1 MYLINGKEVKKEE
14 FNIPV
19 ENLAIW
25 RGDGI
30 FEAIAI
36 HKGYLFGLDKHLERF
51 AKSAEKMFFEDIDFE
66 KIKENLT
73 SIASKYDDGYMRV
86 IIGRG
91 TDKDKSD
98 VYIFYQNLINFP
110 ESFSLQSQKA
120 HWQSG
125 GDFSLDEVENIGSK
139 TISYAMNLNQTR
151 LAQKNGFTDSLLL
164 NKDGIVLEGPTFCVS
179 WIVDEQIYVPTLDLG
194 ILDSITRR
202 TLIDIAKEADL
213 DLKIENIHIN
223 DIYNV
228 DTVFALSTA
237 KHGIF
242 VSKIDDQAYT
252 EDPLLKLIRKS
263 FSDFIEKE
271 RQLKKIT

>member
-1 MYLINGKEVKKEE
+1 MYLINGKEVKKED

-36 HKGYLFGLDKHLERF
+36 HNGYLFAIDKHMERF
-51 AKSAEKMFFEDIDFE
+51 AKSAEKMFFDDIDFT
-66 KIKENLT
+66 KIKEDLI
-73 SIASKYDDGYMRV
+73 SIASKFDDGYMRV

-98 VYIFYQNLINFP
+98 VYIFYQDLINFP

-139 TISYAMNLNQTR
+139 TISYAMNINQTR
-151 LAQKNGFTDSLLL
+151 LAQKSGYTDSLLL

-179 WIVDEQIYVPTLDLG
+179 WIIDNKIYVPSLDLG

-202 TLIDIAKEADL
+202 TLIDIAKEAGL
-213 DLKIENIHIN
+213 DLKVENIHIN

-242 VSKIDDQAYT
+242 VSQIDDQTYT
-252 EDPLLKLIRKS
+252 EDPLLEIIRQS

-271 RQLKKIT
+271 RQLKK

>member
-1 MYLINGKEVKKEE
+1 MYLINGKEVEKED

-36 HKGYLFGLDKHLERF
+36 HNGYLFAIDKHMERF
-51 AKSAEKMFFEDIDFE
+51 AKSAEKMFFDDIDFT
-66 KIKENLT
+66 KIKEDLI
-73 SIASKYDDGYMRV
+73 SIASKFDNGYMRV

-98 VYIFYQNLINFP
+98 VYIFYQDLINFP

-139 TISYAMNLNQTR
+139 TISYAMNINQTR
-151 LAQKNGFTDSLLL
+151 LAQKSGYTDSLLL

-179 WIVDEQIYVPTLDLG
+179 WIIDNKIYVPSLDLG

-202 TLIDIAKEADL
+202 TLIDIAKEAGL

-242 VSKIDDQAYT
+242 VSQIDDQTYT
-252 EDPLLKLIRKS
+252 EDPLLEIIRQS
-263 FSDFIEKE
+263 FTDFIEKE
-271 RQLKKIT
+271 RQLNK

>member
-1 MYLINGKEVKKEE
+1 MYLINGIEVKKEE

-36 HKGYLFGLDKHLERF
+36 HNGYLFAIDKHMERF
-51 AKSAEKMFFEDIDFE
+51 AKSAEKMFFDDIDFT
-66 KIKENLT
+66 KIKEDLI
-73 SIASKYDDGYMRV
+73 SIASKFDNGYMRV

-98 VYIFYQNLINFP
+98 VYIFYQDLINFP

-139 TISYAMNLNQTR
+139 TISYAMNINQTR
-151 LAQKNGFTDSLLL
+151 LAQKSGYTDSLLL

-179 WIVDEQIYVPTLDLG
+179 WIIDNKIYVPSLDLG

-202 TLIDIAKEADL
+202 TLIDIAKEAGL
-213 DLKIENIHIN
+213 DLKVENIHIN

-242 VSKIDDQAYT
+242 VSQIDDQTYT
-252 EDPLLKLIRKS
+252 EDPLLEIIRQS
-263 FSDFIEKE
+263 FTDFIEKE
-271 RQLKKIT
+271 RQLNK

>member
-1 MYLINGKEVKKEE
+1 MYLINGKEVKKED

-30 FEAIAI
+30 FEAVAI
-36 HKGYLFGLDKHLERF
+36 HNGYLFAIDKHMERF
-51 AKSAEKMFFEDIDFE
+51 AKSAEKMFFDDIDFT
-66 KIKENLT
+66 KIKEDLI
-73 SIASKYDDGYMRV
+73 SIASKFDNGYMRV

-98 VYIFYQNLINFP
+98 VYIFYQDLINFP

-139 TISYAMNLNQTR
+139 TISYAMNINQTR
-151 LAQKNGFTDSLLL
+151 LAQKSGYTDSLLL

-179 WIVDEQIYVPTLDLG
+179 WIIDNKIYVPSLDLG

-202 TLIDIAKEADL
+202 TLIDIAKEAGM

-242 VSKIDDQAYT
+242 VSQIDDQTYT
-252 EDPLLKLIRKS
+252 EDPLLEIIRQS
-263 FSDFIEKE
+263 FTDFIEKE
-271 RQLKKIT
+271 RQLNK

>member
-1 MYLINGKEVKKEE
+1 MYLINGKEVKKED

-36 HKGYLFGLDKHLERF
+36 HNGYLFAIDEHMERF
-51 AKSAEKMFFEDIDFE
+51 AKSAEKMFFDDIDFT
-66 KIKENLT
+66 KIKEDLI
-73 SIASKYDDGYMRV
+73 SIASKFDNGYMRV

-98 VYIFYQNLINFP
+98 VYIFYQDLIYFP

-139 TISYAMNLNQTR
+139 TISYAMNINQTR
-151 LAQKNGFTDSLLL
+151 LAQKSGYTDSLLL

-179 WIVDEQIYVPTLDLG
+179 WIIDNKIYVPSLDLG

-202 TLIDIAKEADL
+202 TLIDIAKEAGL
-213 DLKIENIHIN
+213 DLKVENIHIN

-242 VSKIDDQAYT
+242 VSQIDDQTYT
-252 EDPLLKLIRKS
+252 EDPLLEIIRQS
-263 FSDFIEKE
+263 FTDFIEKE
-271 RQLKKIT
+271 RQLNK

>member
-1 MYLINGKEVKKEE
+1 MYLINGKEVKKED

-36 HKGYLFGLDKHLERF
+36 HNGYLFAIDKHMERF
-51 AKSAEKMFFEDIDFE
+51 AKSAEKMFFDDIDFT
-66 KIKENLT
+66 KIKEDLI
-73 SIASKYDDGYMRV
+73 SIASKFDNGYMRV

-98 VYIFYQNLINFP
+98 VYIFYQDLINFP

-139 TISYAMNLNQTR
+139 TISYAMNINQTR
-151 LAQKNGFTDSLLL
+151 LAQKSGYTDSLLL

-179 WIVDEQIYVPTLDLG
+179 WIIDNKIYVPSLDLG

-202 TLIDIAKEADL
+202 TLIDIAKEAGL
-213 DLKIENIHIN
+213 DLKVENIHIN

-242 VSKIDDQAYT
+242 VSQIDDQTYT
-252 EDPLLKLIRKS
+252 EDPLLEIIRQS
-263 FSDFIEKE
+263 FTDFIEKE
-271 RQLKKIT
+271 RQLNK

>member
-1 MYLINGKEVKKEE
+1 MYLINGKEVKKED

-36 HKGYLFGLDKHLERF
+36 HNGYLFAIDKHMERF
-51 AKSAEKMFFEDIDFE
+51 AKSAEKMFFDDIDFK
-66 KIKENLT
+66 KIKEDLI
-73 SIASKYDDGYMRV
+73 SIASKFDNGYMRV

-98 VYIFYQNLINFP
+98 VYIFYQDLINFP

-139 TISYAMNLNQTR
+139 TISYAMNINQTR
-151 LAQKNGFTDSLLL
+151 LAQNSGFTDSLLL

-179 WIVDEQIYVPTLDLG
+179 WIIDNKIYVPSLDLG

-202 TLIDIAKEADL
+202 TLIDIAKEAGL

-242 VSKIDDQAYT
+242 VSQIDDQTYT
-252 EDPLLKLIRKS
+252 EDPLLEIIRQS
-263 FSDFIEKE
+263 FTDFIEKE
-271 RQLKKIT
+271 RQLNK

>member
-36 HKGYLFGLDKHLERF
+36 HNGYLFAIDKHMERF
-51 AKSAEKMFFEDIDFE
+51 AKSAEKMFFDDIDFT
-66 KIKENLT
+66 KIKEDLI
-73 SIASKYDDGYMRV
+73 SIASKFDNGYMRV

-98 VYIFYQNLINFP
+98 VYIFYQDLINFP

-139 TISYAMNLNQTR
+139 TISYAMNINQTR
-151 LAQKNGFTDSLLL
+151 LAQKSGYTDSLLL

-179 WIVDEQIYVPTLDLG
+179 WIIDNKIYVPSLDLG

-202 TLIDIAKEADL
+202 TLIDIAKEAGL
-213 DLKIENIHIN
+213 DLIIENIHVN

-242 VSKIDDQAYT
+242 VSQIDDQTYT
-252 EDPLLKLIRKS
+252 EDPLLEIIRQS
-263 FSDFIEKE
+263 FTDFIEKE
-271 RQLKKIT
+271 RQLNK

>member
-1 MYLINGKEVKKEE
+1 MYLINGIEVKKEE

-36 HKGYLFGLDKHLERF
+36 HNGYLFAIDKHMERF
-51 AKSAEKMFFEDIDFE
+51 AKSAEKMFFDDIDFT
-66 KIKENLT
+66 KIKEDLI
-73 SIASKYDDGYMRV
+73 SIASKFDNGYMRV

-98 VYIFYQNLINFP
+98 VYIFYQDLINFP

-139 TISYAMNLNQTR
+139 TISYAMNINQTR
-151 LAQKNGFTDSLLL
+151 LAQKSGYTDSLLL

-179 WIVDEQIYVPTLDLG
+179 WIIDNKIYVPSLDLG

-202 TLIDIAKEADL
+202 TLIDIAKEAGL

-242 VSKIDDQAYT
+242 VSQIDDQTYT
-252 EDPLLKLIRKS
+252 EDPLLEIIRQS
-263 FSDFIEKE
+263 FTDFIEKE
-271 RQLKKIT
+271 RQLKK

>member
-36 HKGYLFGLDKHLERF
+36 HNGYLFAIDKHMERF
-51 AKSAEKMFFEDIDFE
+51 AKSAEKMFFDDIDFK
-66 KIKENLT
+66 KIKEDLI
-73 SIASKYDDGYMRV
+73 SIASKFDNGYMRV

-98 VYIFYQNLINFP
+98 VYIFYQDLINFP

-139 TISYAMNLNQTR
+139 TISYAMNINQTR
-151 LAQKNGFTDSLLL
+151 LAQKSGYTDSLLL

-179 WIVDEQIYVPTLDLG
+179 WITDNKIYVPSLDLG

-202 TLIDIAKEADL
+202 TLIDIAKEAGL

-242 VSKIDDQAYT
+242 VSQIDDQTYT
-252 EDPLLKLIRKS
+252 EDPLLEIIRQS
-263 FSDFIEKE
+263 FTDFIEKE
-271 RQLKKIT
+271 RQLNK

>member
-1 MYLINGKEVKKEE
+1 MYLINGKEVEKED

-36 HKGYLFGLDKHLERF
+36 HNGYLFAIDKHMERF
-51 AKSAEKMFFEDIDFE
+51 AKSAEKMFFDDIDFT
-66 KIKENLT
+66 KIKEDLI
-73 SIASKYDDGYMRV
+73 SIASKFDNGYMRV

-98 VYIFYQNLINFP
+98 VYIFYQDLINFP

-139 TISYAMNLNQTR
+139 TISYAMNINQTR
-151 LAQKNGFTDSLLL
+151 LAQKSGYTDSLLL

-179 WIVDEQIYVPTLDLG
+179 WIIDNKIYVPSLDLG

-202 TLIDIAKEADL
+202 TLIDIAKEAGL
-213 DLKIENIHIN
+213 DLKVENIHIN

-242 VSKIDDQAYT
+242 VSQIDDQTYT
-252 EDPLLKLIRKS
+252 EDPLLEIIRQS

-271 RQLKKIT
+271 RQLKK

>member
-1 MYLINGKEVKKEE
+1 MYLINGKEVKKED

-30 FEAIAI
+30 FEAVAI
-36 HKGYLFGLDKHLERF
+36 HNGYLFAIDKHMERF
-51 AKSAEKMFFEDIDFE
+51 AKSAEKMFFDDIDFT
-66 KIKENLT
+66 KIKEDLI
-73 SIASKYDDGYMRV
+73 SIASKFDNGYMRV

-98 VYIFYQNLINFP
+98 VYIFYQDLINFP

-139 TISYAMNLNQTR
+139 TISYAMNINQTR
-151 LAQKNGFTDSLLL
+151 LAQKSGYTDSLLL

-179 WIVDEQIYVPTLDLG
+179 WIIDNKIYVPSLDLG

-202 TLIDIAKEADL
+202 TLIDIAKEAGL
-213 DLKIENIHIN
+213 DLKIKNIHIN

-242 VSKIDDQAYT
+242 VSQIDDQTYT
-252 EDPLLKLIRKS
+252 EDPLLEIIRQS
-263 FSDFIEKE
+263 FTDFIEKE
-271 RQLKKIT
+271 RQLNK

>member
-1 MYLINGKEVKKEE
+1 MYLINGKEVKKED

-36 HKGYLFGLDKHLERF
+36 HNGYLFAIDKHMERF
-51 AKSAEKMFFEDIDFE
+51 AKSAEKMFFDDIDFT
-66 KIKENLT
+66 KIKEDLI
-73 SIASKYDDGYMRV
+73 SIASKFDNGYMRV

-98 VYIFYQNLINFP
+98 VYIFYQDLINFP

-139 TISYAMNLNQTR
+139 TISYAMNINQTR
-151 LAQKNGFTDSLLL
+151 LAQKSGYTDSLLL

-179 WIVDEQIYVPTLDLG
+179 WIIDNKIYVPSLDLG

-202 TLIDIAKEADL
+202 TLIDIAKEAGL
-213 DLKIENIHIN
+213 DLKVENIHIN

-242 VSKIDDQAYT
+242 VSQIDDQTYT
-252 EDPLLKLIRKS
+252 EDPLLEIIRQS

-271 RQLKKIT
+271 RQLNK

>member
-1 MYLINGKEVKKEE
+1 MYLINGKEVKKED

-36 HKGYLFGLDKHLERF
+36 HNGYLFAIDKHMERF
-51 AKSAEKMFFEDIDFE
+51 AKSAEKMFFDDIDFT
-66 KIKENLT
+66 KIKEDLI
-73 SIASKYDDGYMRV
+73 SIASKFDNGYMRV

-98 VYIFYQNLINFP
+98 VYIFYQDLINFP

-139 TISYAMNLNQTR
+139 TISYAMNINQTR
-151 LAQKNGFTDSLLL
+151 LAQKSGYTDSLLL

-179 WIVDEQIYVPTLDLG
+179 WIIDNKIYVPSLDLG

-202 TLIDIAKEADL
+202 TLIDIAKEAGI

-223 DIYNV
+223 DIYDV

-242 VSKIDDQAYT
+242 VSQIDDQTYT
-252 EDPLLKLIRKS
+252 EDPLLEIIRQS
-263 FSDFIEKE
+263 FTDFIEKE
-271 RQLKKIT
+271 RQLNK

>member
-1 MYLINGKEVKKEE
+1 MYLINGKEVKKED

-30 FEAIAI
+30 FEAVAI
-36 HKGYLFGLDKHLERF
+36 HNGYLFAIDKHMERF
-51 AKSAEKMFFEDIDFE
+51 AKSAEKMFFDDIDFT
-66 KIKENLT
+66 KIKEDLI
-73 SIASKYDDGYMRV
+73 SIASKFDNGYMRV

-98 VYIFYQNLINFP
+98 VYIFYQDLINFP

-139 TISYAMNLNQTR
+139 TISYAMNINQTR
-151 LAQKNGFTDSLLL
+151 LAQKSGYTDSLLL

-179 WIVDEQIYVPTLDLG
+179 WIIDNKIYVPSLDLG

-202 TLIDIAKEADL
+202 TLIDIAKEAGL

-242 VSKIDDQAYT
+242 VSQIDDQTYT
-252 EDPLLKLIRKS
+252 EDPLLEIIRQS
-263 FSDFIEKE
+263 FTDFIEKE
-271 RQLKKIT
+271 RQLNK

>member
-1 MYLINGKEVKKEE
+1 MYLINGKEVKKED

-36 HKGYLFGLDKHLERF
+36 HNGYLFAIDKHMERF
-51 AKSAEKMFFEDIDFE
+51 AKSAEKMFFDDIDFT
-66 KIKENLT
+66 KIKEDLI
-73 SIASKYDDGYMRV
+73 SIASKFDNGYMRV

-98 VYIFYQNLINFP
+98 VYIFYQDLINFP

-139 TISYAMNLNQTR
+139 TISYAMNINQTR
-151 LAQKNGFTDSLLL
+151 LAQKSGYTDSLLL

-179 WIVDEQIYVPTLDLG
+179 WITDNKIYVPSLDLG

-202 TLIDIAKEADL
+202 TLIDIAKEAGL

-242 VSKIDDQAYT
+242 VSQIDDQTYT
-252 EDPLLKLIRKS
+252 EDPLLEIIRQS
-263 FSDFIEKE
+263 FTDFIEKE
-271 RQLKKIT
+271 RQLNK

>member
-36 HKGYLFGLDKHLERF
+36 HNGYLFAIDKHMERF
-51 AKSAEKMFFEDIDFE
+51 AKSAEKMFFDDIDFK
-66 KIKENLT
+66 KIKEDLI
-73 SIASKYDDGYMRV
+73 SIASKFDNGYMRV

-98 VYIFYQNLINFP
+98 VYIFYQDLINFP

-139 TISYAMNLNQTR
+139 TISYAMNINQTR
-151 LAQKNGFTDSLLL
+151 LAQKSGYTDSLLL

-179 WIVDEQIYVPTLDLG
+179 WIIDNKIYVPSLDLG

-202 TLIDIAKEADL
+202 TLIDIAKEAGL
-213 DLKIENIHIN
+213 DLIIENIHVN

-242 VSKIDDQAYT
+242 VSQIDDQTYT
-252 EDPLLKLIRKS
+252 EDPLLEIIRQS
-263 FSDFIEKE
+263 FTDFIEKE
-271 RQLKKIT
+271 RQLKK

>member
-1 MYLINGKEVKKEE
+1 MYLINGKEVKKED

-36 HKGYLFGLDKHLERF
+36 HNGYLFAIDKHMERF
-51 AKSAEKMFFEDIDFE
+51 AKSAEKMFFDDIDFT
-66 KIKENLT
+66 KIKEDLI
-73 SIASKYDDGYMRV
+73 SIASKFDNGYMRV

-91 TDKDKSD
+91 TDNDKSD
-98 VYIFYQNLINFP
+98 VYIFYQDLINFP

-139 TISYAMNLNQTR
+139 TISYAMNINQTR
-151 LAQKNGFTDSLLL
+151 LAQKSGYTDSLLL

-179 WIVDEQIYVPTLDLG
+179 WIIDNKIYVPSLDLG

-202 TLIDIAKEADL
+202 TLIDIAKEAGL

-242 VSKIDDQAYT
+242 VSQIDDQTYT
-252 EDPLLKLIRKS
+252 EDPLLEIIRQS
-263 FSDFIEKE
+263 FTDFIEKE
-271 RQLKKIT
+271 RQLNK

>member
-1 MYLINGKEVKKEE
+1 MYLINGKEVKKED

-36 HKGYLFGLDKHLERF
+36 HNGYLFAIDKHMERF
-51 AKSAEKMFFEDIDFE
+51 AKSAEKMFFDDIDFT
-66 KIKENLT
+66 KIKEDLI
-73 SIASKYDDGYMRV
+73 SIASKFDSGYMRV

-98 VYIFYQNLINFP
+98 VYIFYQDLINFP

-139 TISYAMNLNQTR
+139 TISYAMNINQTR
-151 LAQKNGFTDSLLL
+151 LAQKSGYTDSLLL

-179 WIVDEQIYVPTLDLG
+179 WIIDNKIYVPSLDLG

-202 TLIDIAKEADL
+202 TLIDIAKEAGL

-242 VSKIDDQAYT
+242 VSQIDDQTYT
-252 EDPLLKLIRKS
+252 EDPLLEIIRQS
-263 FSDFIEKE
+263 FTDFIEKE
-271 RQLKKIT
+271 RQLNK

>member
-1 MYLINGKEVKKEE
+1 MYLINGKEVKKED

-36 HKGYLFGLDKHLERF
+36 HNGYLFAIDKHMERF
-51 AKSAEKMFFEDIDFE
+51 AKSAEKMFFDDIDFT
-66 KIKENLT
+66 KIKEDLI
-73 SIASKYDDGYMRV
+73 SIASKFDNGYMRV

-98 VYIFYQNLINFP
+98 VYIFYQDLINFP

-139 TISYAMNLNQTR
+139 TISYAMNINQTR
-151 LAQKNGFTDSLLL
+151 LAQKSGYTDSLLL

-179 WIVDEQIYVPTLDLG
+179 WIIDNKIYVPSLDLG

-202 TLIDIAKEADL
+202 TLIDIAKEAGL

-242 VSKIDDQAYT
+242 VSQIDDQTYT
-252 EDPLLKLIRKS
+252 EDPLLEIIRQS
-263 FSDFIEKE
+263 FIDFIETE
-271 RQLKKIT
+271 RQLKK

>member
-1 MYLINGKEVKKEE
+1 MYLINGKEVKKED

-36 HKGYLFGLDKHLERF
+36 HNGYLFAIDKHMERF
-51 AKSAEKMFFEDIDFE
+51 AKSAEKMFFDDIDFT
-66 KIKENLT
+66 KIKEDLI
-73 SIASKYDDGYMRV
+73 SIASKFDNGYMRV

-98 VYIFYQNLINFP
+98 VYIFYQDLINFP

-139 TISYAMNLNQTR
+139 TISYAMNINKTR
-151 LAQKNGFTDSLLL
+151 LAQKSGYTDSLLL

-179 WIVDEQIYVPTLDLG
+179 WIIDNKIYVPSLDLG

-202 TLIDIAKEADL
+202 TLIDIAKEAGL
-213 DLKIENIHIN
+213 DLKVENIHIN

-242 VSKIDDQAYT
+242 VSQIDDQTYT
-252 EDPLLKLIRKS
+252 EDPLLEIIRQS
-263 FSDFIEKE
+263 FTDFIEKE
-271 RQLKKIT
+271 RQLNK

>member
-1 MYLINGKEVKKEE
+1 MYLINGKEVKKED

-36 HKGYLFGLDKHLERF
+36 HNGYLFAIDKHMERF
-51 AKSAEKMFFEDIDFE
+51 AKSAEKMFFDDIDFT
-66 KIKENLT
+66 KIKEDLI
-73 SIASKYDDGYMRV
+73 SIASKFDNGYMRV

-98 VYIFYQNLINFP
+98 VYIFYQDLINFP

-139 TISYAMNLNQTR
+139 TISYAMNINQTR
-151 LAQKNGFTDSLLL
+151 LAQKSGYTDSLLL

-179 WIVDEQIYVPTLDLG
+179 WIIDNKIYVPSLDLG

-202 TLIDIAKEADL
+202 TLIDIAKEAGL

-242 VSKIDDQAYT
+242 VSQIDDQTYI
-252 EDPLLKLIRKS
+252 EDPLLEIIRQS
-263 FSDFIEKE
+263 FTDFIEKE
-271 RQLKKIT
+271 RQLNK

>member
-1 MYLINGKEVKKEE
+1 MYLINGIEVKKEE

-36 HKGYLFGLDKHLERF
+36 HNGYLFAIDKHMERF
-51 AKSAEKMFFEDIDFE
+51 AKSAEKMFFDDIDFT
-66 KIKENLT
+66 KIKEDLI
-73 SIASKYDDGYMRV
+73 SIASKFDNGYMRV

-98 VYIFYQNLINFP
+98 VYIFYQDLINFP

-139 TISYAMNLNQTR
+139 TISYAMNINQTR
-151 LAQKNGFTDSLLL
+151 LAQKSGYTDSLLL

-179 WIVDEQIYVPTLDLG
+179 WIIDNKIYVPSLDLG

-202 TLIDIAKEADL
+202 TLINIAKEAGL

-242 VSKIDDQAYT
+242 VSQIDDQTYT
-252 EDPLLKLIRKS
+252 EDPLLEIIRQS
-263 FSDFIEKE
+263 FTDFIEKE
-271 RQLKKIT
+271 RQLNK

>member
-1 MYLINGKEVKKEE
+1 MYLINGKEVKKED

-36 HKGYLFGLDKHLERF
+36 HNGYLFAIDKHMERF
-51 AKSAEKMFFEDIDFE
+51 AKSAEKMFFDDIDFT
-66 KIKENLT
+66 KIKEDLI
-73 SIASKYDDGYMRV
+73 SIASKFDNGYMRV

-98 VYIFYQNLINFP
+98 VYIFYQDLINFP

-139 TISYAMNLNQTR
+139 TISYAMNINQTR
-151 LAQKNGFTDSLLL
+151 LAQKSGYTDSLLL

-179 WIVDEQIYVPTLDLG
+179 WIIDNKIYVPSLDLG

-202 TLIDIAKEADL
+202 TLINIAKEAGL

-242 VSKIDDQAYT
+242 VSQIDDQTYT
-252 EDPLLKLIRKS
+252 EDPLLEIIRQS

-271 RQLKKIT
+271 RQLKK

>member
-1 MYLINGKEVKKEE
+1 MYLINGIEVKKEE

-36 HKGYLFGLDKHLERF
+36 HNGYLFAIDKHMERF
-51 AKSAEKMFFEDIDFE
+51 AKSAEKMFFDDIDFT
-66 KIKENLT
+66 KIKEDLI
-73 SIASKYDDGYMRV
+73 SIASKFDNGYMRV

-98 VYIFYQNLINFP
+98 VYIFYQDLINFP

-139 TISYAMNLNQTR
+139 TISYAMNINQTR
-151 LAQKNGFTDSLLL
+151 LAQKSGYTDSLLL

-179 WIVDEQIYVPTLDLG
+179 WIIDNKIYVPSLDLG

-202 TLIDIAKEADL
+202 TLIDIAKEAGL

-242 VSKIDDQAYT
+242 VSQIDDQTYT
-252 EDPLLKLIRKS
+252 EDPLLKIIRQS
-263 FSDFIEKE
+263 FTDFIEKE
-271 RQLKKIT
+271 RQLNK

>member
-1 MYLINGKEVKKEE
+1 MYLINGKEVKKED

-36 HKGYLFGLDKHLERF
+36 HNGYLFAIDKHMERF
-51 AKSAEKMFFEDIDFE
+51 AMSAEKMFFDDIDFT
-66 KIKENLT
+66 KIKEDLI
-73 SIASKYDDGYMRV
+73 SIASKFDNGYMRV

-98 VYIFYQNLINFP
+98 VYIFYQDLINFP

-139 TISYAMNLNQTR
+139 TISYAMNINQTR
-151 LAQKNGFTDSLLL
+151 LAQKSGYTDSLLL

-179 WIVDEQIYVPTLDLG
+179 WIIDNKIYVPSLDLG

-202 TLIDIAKEADL
+202 TLIDIAKEAGL

-242 VSKIDDQAYT
+242 VSQIDDQTYT
-252 EDPLLKLIRKS
+252 EDPLLEIIQQS
-263 FSDFIEKE
+263 FTNFIEKE
-271 RQLKKIT
+271 RQLNK

>member
-36 HKGYLFGLDKHLERF
+36 HNGYLFAIDKHMERF
-51 AKSAEKMFFEDIDFE
+51 AKSAEKMFFDDIDFT
-66 KIKENLT
+66 KIKEDLI
-73 SIASKYDDGYMRV
+73 SIASKFDNGYMRV

-98 VYIFYQNLINFP
+98 VYIFYQDLINFP

-139 TISYAMNLNQTR
+139 TISYAMNINQTR
-151 LAQKNGFTDSLLL
+151 LAQKSGYTDSLLL

-179 WIVDEQIYVPTLDLG
+179 WIIDNKIYVPSLDLG

-202 TLIDIAKEADL
+202 TLIDIAKEAGI

-242 VSKIDDQAYT
+242 VSQIDDKTYT
-252 EDPLLKLIRKS
+252 EDPLLEIIRQS
-263 FSDFIEKE
+263 FTDFIEKE
-271 RQLKKIT
+271 RQLNK

>member
-1 MYLINGKEVKKEE
+1 MYLIYGKEVKKED

-36 HKGYLFGLDKHLERF
+36 HNGYLFAIDKHMERF
-51 AKSAEKMFFEDIDFE
+51 AKSAEKMFFDDIDFT
-66 KIKENLT
+66 KIKEDLI
-73 SIASKYDDGYMRV
+73 SIATKFDNGYMRV

-98 VYIFYQNLINFP
+98 VYIFYQDLINFP

-139 TISYAMNLNQTR
+139 TISYAMNINQTR
-151 LAQKNGFTDSLLL
+151 LAQKSGYTDSLLL

-179 WIVDEQIYVPTLDLG
+179 WIIDNKIYVPSLDLG

-202 TLIDIAKEADL
+202 TLIDIAKEAGL

-242 VSKIDDQAYT
+242 VSQIDDQTYT
-252 EDPLLKLIRKS
+252 EDPLLEIIRQS
-263 FSDFIEKE
+263 FTDFIEKE
-271 RQLKKIT
+271 RQLNK

>member
-1 MYLINGKEVKKEE
+1 MYLINGKEVKKED

-36 HKGYLFGLDKHLERF
+36 HNGYLFAIDKHMERF
-51 AKSAEKMFFEDIDFE
+51 AKSAEKMFFDDIDFT
-66 KIKENLT
+66 KIKEDLI
-73 SIASKYDDGYMRV
+73 SIASKFVIGYMRV

-98 VYIFYQNLINFP
+98 VYIFYQDLINFP

-139 TISYAMNLNQTR
+139 TISYAMNINQTR
-151 LAQKNGFTDSLLL
+151 LAQKSGYTDSLLL

-179 WIVDEQIYVPTLDLG
+179 WIIDNKIYVPSLDLG

-202 TLIDIAKEADL
+202 TLIDIAKEAGL

-242 VSKIDDQAYT
+242 VSQIDDQTYT
-252 EDPLLKLIRKS
+252 EDPLLEIIRQS
-263 FSDFIEKE
+263 FTDFIEKE
-271 RQLKKIT
+271 RQLNK

>member
-36 HKGYLFGLDKHLERF
+36 HNGYLFAIDKHMERF
-51 AKSAEKMFFEDIDFE
+51 AKSAEKMFFDDIDFT
-66 KIKENLT
+66 KIKEDLI
-73 SIASKYDDGYMRV
+73 SIASKFDNGYMRV

-98 VYIFYQNLINFP
+98 VYIFYQDLINFP

-139 TISYAMNLNQTR
+139 TISYAMNINQTR
-151 LAQKNGFTDSLLL
+151 LAQKSGYTDSLLL

-179 WIVDEQIYVPTLDLG
+179 WIIDNKIYVPSLDLG

-202 TLIDIAKEADL
+202 TLINIAKEAGL

-242 VSKIDDQAYT
+242 VSQIDDQTYT
-252 EDPLLKLIRKS
+252 EDPLLEIIRQS
-263 FSDFIEKE
+263 FTDFIEKE
-271 RQLKKIT
+271 RQLNK

>member
-1 MYLINGKEVKKEE
+1 MYLINGKEVKKED

-36 HKGYLFGLDKHLERF
+36 HNGYLFAIDKHMERF
-51 AKSAEKMFFEDIDFE
+51 AKSAEKMFFDDIDFT
-66 KIKENLT
+66 KIKEDLI
-73 SIASKYDDGYMRV
+73 SIATKFDNGYMRV

-98 VYIFYQNLINFP
+98 VYIFYQDLINFP

-139 TISYAMNLNQTR
+139 TISYAMNINQTR
-151 LAQKNGFTDSLLL
+151 LAQKSGYTDSLLL

-179 WIVDEQIYVPTLDLG
+179 WIIDNKIYVPSLDLG

-202 TLIDIAKEADL
+202 TLIDIAKEAGL

-242 VSKIDDQAYT
+242 VSQIDDQTYT
-252 EDPLLKLIRKS
+252 EDPLLEIIRQS

-271 RQLKKIT
+271 RQLNK

>member
-1 MYLINGKEVKKEE
+1 MYLINGKEVKKED

-30 FEAIAI
+30 FEAVAI
-36 HKGYLFGLDKHLERF
+36 HNGYLFAIDKHMERF
-51 AKSAEKMFFEDIDFE
+51 AKSAEKMFFDDIDFT
-66 KIKENLT
+66 KIKEDLI
-73 SIASKYDDGYMRV
+73 SIASKFDNGYMRV

-98 VYIFYQNLINFP
+98 VYIFYQDLINFP

-139 TISYAMNLNQTR
+139 TISYAMNINQTR
-151 LAQKNGFTDSLLL
+151 LAQKNGYTDSLLL

-179 WIVDEQIYVPTLDLG
+179 WIIDNKIYVPSLGLG

-202 TLIDIAKEADL
+202 TLIDIAKEAGL
-213 DLKIENIHIN
+213 DLKIKNIHIN

-242 VSKIDDQAYT
+242 VSQIDDQTYT
-252 EDPLLKLIRKS
+252 EDPLLEIIRQS
-263 FSDFIEKE
+263 FTDFIEKE
-271 RQLKKIT
+271 RQLNK

>member
-36 HKGYLFGLDKHLERF
+36 HNGYLFAIDKHMERF
-51 AKSAEKMFFEDIDFE
+51 AKSAEKMFFDDIDFE
-66 KIKENLT
+66 KIKEDLI
-73 SIASKYDDGYMRV
+73 SIASKFDNGYMRV

-98 VYIFYQNLINFP
+98 VYIFYQDLINFP

-139 TISYAMNLNQTR
+139 TISYAMNINQTR
-151 LAQKNGFTDSLLL
+151 LAQKRGYTDSLLL

-179 WIVDEQIYVPTLDLG
+179 WIINNKIYVPSLDLG

-202 TLIDIAKEADL
+202 TLIDIAKEAGL

-242 VSKIDDQAYT
+242 VSQIDDQTYT
-252 EDPLLKLIRKS
+252 EDPLLEIIRQS
-263 FSDFIEKE
+263 FTDFIEKE
-271 RQLKKIT
+271 RQLNK

>member
-1 MYLINGKEVKKEE
+1 MYLINGKEVKKED

-36 HKGYLFGLDKHLERF
+36 HNGYLFAIDKHMERF
-51 AKSAEKMFFEDIDFE
+51 AKSAEKMFFDDIDFT
-66 KIKENLT
+66 KIKEDLI
-73 SIASKYDDGYMRV
+73 SIASKFDNGYMRV

-91 TDKDKSD
+91 TDKDESD
-98 VYIFYQNLINFP
+98 VYIFYQDLINFP

-139 TISYAMNLNQTR
+139 TISYAMNINQTR
-151 LAQKNGFTDSLLL
+151 LAQKSGYTDSLLL

-179 WIVDEQIYVPTLDLG
+179 WIIDNKIYVPSLDLG

-202 TLIDIAKEADL
+202 TLINIAKEAGL

-242 VSKIDDQAYT
+242 VSQIDDQTYT
-252 EDPLLKLIRKS
+252 EDPLLEIIRQS
-263 FSDFIEKE
+263 FTDFIEKE
-271 RQLKKIT
+271 RQLNK

>member
-1 MYLINGKEVKKEE
+1 MYLINGKEVKKED

-36 HKGYLFGLDKHLERF
+36 HNGYLFAIDKHMERF
-51 AKSAEKMFFEDIDFE
+51 AKSAEKMFFDDIDFT
-66 KIKENLT
+66 KIKEDLI
-73 SIASKYDDGYMRV
+73 SIASKFDNGYMRV

-98 VYIFYQNLINFP
+98 VYIFYQDLINFP

-139 TISYAMNLNQTR
+139 TISYAMNINQTR
-151 LAQKNGFTDSLLL
+151 LAQKSGYTDSLLL

-179 WIVDEQIYVPTLDLG
+179 WIIDNKIYVPSLDLG

-202 TLIDIAKEADL
+202 TLIDIAKEEGI

-242 VSKIDDQAYT
+242 VSQIDDQTYT
-252 EDPLLKLIRKS
+252 EDPLLEIIRQS
-263 FSDFIEKE
+263 FTDFIEKE
-271 RQLKKIT
+271 RQLNK

>member
-1 MYLINGKEVKKEE
+1 MYLINGKEVKKED

-30 FEAIAI
+30 FEAVAI
-36 HKGYLFGLDKHLERF
+36 HNGYLFAIDKHMERF
-51 AKSAEKMFFEDIDFE
+51 AKSAEKMFFDDIDFT
-66 KIKENLT
+66 KIKEDLI
-73 SIASKYDDGYMRV
+73 SIASKFDNGYMRV

-98 VYIFYQNLINFP
+98 VYIFYQDLINFP

-139 TISYAMNLNQTR
+139 TISYAMNINQTR
-151 LAQKNGFTDSLLL
+151 LAQKSGYTDSLLL

-179 WIVDEQIYVPTLDLG
+179 WIIDNKIYVPSLDLG

-202 TLIDIAKEADL
+202 TLIDIAKEAGL

-242 VSKIDDQAYT
+242 VSQIDDQTYT
-252 EDPLLKLIRKS
+252 EDPLLEIIRQS
-263 FSDFIEKE
+263 FIDFIEKE
-271 RQLKKIT
+271 RQLNK

>member
-36 HKGYLFGLDKHLERF
+36 HNGYLFAIDKHMERF
-51 AKSAEKMFFEDIDFE
+51 AKSAEKMFFDDIDFE
-66 KIKENLT
+66 KIKEDLI
-73 SIASKYDDGYMRV
+73 SIASKFDNGYMRV

-98 VYIFYQNLINFP
+98 VYIFYQDLINFP

-139 TISYAMNLNQTR
+139 TISYAMNINQTR
-151 LAQKNGFTDSLLL
+151 LAQKRGYTDSLLL

-179 WIVDEQIYVPTLDLG
+179 WIINNKIYVPSLDLG

-202 TLIDIAKEADL
+202 TLIDIAKEAGL
-213 DLKIENIHIN
+213 DLKIENIHID

-242 VSKIDDQAYT
+242 VSQIDDQTYT
-252 EDPLLKLIRKS
+252 EDPLLEIIRQS
-263 FSDFIEKE
+263 FTDFIEKE
-271 RQLKKIT
+271 RQLNK